1 MISIKIEG
9 LDAVLRRV
17 DAVGKQARYAAAVAL
32 SRTGKAVEK
41 RLQADMQQS
50 LNNPAPWVAKGTF
63 TKSATKADLTATV
76 GMRDRQALYVKEHFL
91 AGMRGQKPYEK
102 ALASMGV
109 LPRGYK
115 AVPGAG
121 LKLDARGIPNR
132 TQLKE
137 IFGALS
143 SRMQVYKGRGKRVQ
157 ATGYFVVPV
166 GSRSRLH
173 QGVWWR
179 SGRAVKP
186 MLIFVQAASYRKV
199 MDLPKSTAEV
209 VNQDFARLFG
219 ESLDQAM
226 ASAR

>member
-1 MISIKIEG
+1 MLADG
-9 LDAVLRRV
+9 N
-17 DAVGKQARYAAAVAL
+17 KQARFAAAVAL
-32 SRTGKAVEK
+32 TKTGKQVEK

-50 LNNPAPWVAKGTF
+50 LNNPAPWVARGTF

-91 AGMRGQKPYEK
+91 AGLRGQKPYEK
-102 ALASMGV
+102 ALAGMGV

-132 TQLKE
+132 GQLRE
-137 IFGALS
+137 IFGSLA
-143 SRMQVYKGRGKRVQ
+143 SRMQVYKGRGKRVH
-157 ATGYFVVPV
+157 AEGYFVVPV

-173 QGVWWR
+173 HGVWWR
-179 SGRAVKP
+179 SGRSIKP

-199 MDLPKSTAEV
+199 MDLPKSAAEV

-219 ESLDQAM
+219 EAFDQATKT
-226 ASAR
+226 AR